1 MSFEDRMRESKR
13 KINRS
18 VREIDRERTR
28 LQAQEKKT
36 IVEIKKLAKANQMAS
51 VKILAKDLIRI
62 KNNVA
67 KFY

>member
-28 LQAQEKKT
+28 LQA
-36 IVEIKKLAKANQMAS
+36 
-51 VKILAKDLIRI
+51 
-62 KNNVA
+62 
-67 KFY
+67 